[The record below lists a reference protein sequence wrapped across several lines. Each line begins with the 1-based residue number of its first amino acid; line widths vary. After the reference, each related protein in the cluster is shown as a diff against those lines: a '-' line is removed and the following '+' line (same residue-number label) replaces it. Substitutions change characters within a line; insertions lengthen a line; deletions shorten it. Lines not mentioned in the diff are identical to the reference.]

1 MDDPDLMDS
10 AWEGAAS
17 PRLIQHRRRESQL
30 RLSKIARFRREHGG
44 RLSCEV
50 KGCRFDFEETYG
62 QRGSGYAQVHHTKP
76 LANFRK
82 SEVVRLED
90 LVIVCANCHEPLRD
104 TAARLVLRGTTAEPQ
119 LAIR

>member
-44 RLSCEV
+44 RLFCEV
-50 KGCRFDFEETYG
+50 KGCRFDFEKTYG

-82 SEVVRLED
+82 SGVVRLED
-90 LVIVCANCHEPLRD
+90 LVIVCANCHAPLRD